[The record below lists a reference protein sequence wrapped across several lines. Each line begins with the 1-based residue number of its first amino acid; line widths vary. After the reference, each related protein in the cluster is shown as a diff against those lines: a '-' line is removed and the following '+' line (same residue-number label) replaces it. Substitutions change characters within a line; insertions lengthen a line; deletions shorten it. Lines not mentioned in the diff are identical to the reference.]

1 MVTRAGV
8 TARVDRLVER
18 DLARAER
25 AAEELGVQ
33 LIFEGFADRAYD
45 KSGAL
50 VARTQPHAVHNNID
64 TIVAQSLCFARKQPV
79 PTSNGQSL
87 MLKADSLCVH
97 GDSPI
102 ALESVRAI
110 YDALR

>member
-1 MVTRAGV
+1 MH
-8 TARVDRLVER
+8 
-18 DLARAER
+18 
-25 AAEELGVQ
+25 

-50 VARTQPHAVHNNID
+50 VPRNQPHAVHNNID
-64 TIVAQSLCFARKQPV
+64 TIVTQSLCFAKKQPV

-97 GDSPI
+97 GDSPMAI
-102 ALESVRAI
+102 DSVRAI